1 MSKKINTNS
10 GDHDIARR
18 RMIKAL
24 ACTPLIVGSMPKAS
38 YAAATPSRHLAFQNT
53 HTGEKL
59 ALTYFEQG
67 KYIPDA
73 LKEVNHVL
81 RDHRTDEVHKIDTSL
96 LDLLH
101 DLHNLLGANK
111 PFQIISGYRSPKSN
125 AMLNKTSSGVA
136 KKSLHMLGQ
145 AIDIRLT
152 GVDSSLIR
160 NAAISMKRGGVGYYQ
175 ASDFVHIDTG
185 RVRRW

>member
-1 MSKKINTNS
+1 MNKEIYTNRS
-10 GDHDIARR
+10 QHDITRR
-18 RMIKAL
+18 RLIKAI
-24 ACTPLIVGSMPKAS
+24 ACSPLIVSGMPS
-38 YAAATPSRHLAFQNT
+38 NSSAAVTPSRHLAFQNT

-67 KYIPDA
+67 EYITDA

-81 RDHRTDEVHKIDTSL
+81 RDHRTNEVHKIDTSL
-96 LDLLH
+96 LDLLY

-111 PFQIISGYRSPKSN
+111 PFQIISGYRSPMSN

-136 KKSLHMLGQ
+136 KKSLHMLGK

-160 NAAISMKRGGVGYYQ
+160 NAAIAMKRGGVGYYQ